1 MAADF
6 SAPSLGAGQPRICAH
21 VLARPGTSRA
31 VSIEAAITSN
41 SGATITEDTSELPWD
56 TACASRHGPPAKT

>member
-6 SAPSLGAGQPRICAH
+6 SAPALGAGQPRICAH

-41 SGATITEDTSELPWD
+41 SGATIAEETSENTGD
-56 TACASRHGPPAKT
+56 TACAYRHVPLAKT